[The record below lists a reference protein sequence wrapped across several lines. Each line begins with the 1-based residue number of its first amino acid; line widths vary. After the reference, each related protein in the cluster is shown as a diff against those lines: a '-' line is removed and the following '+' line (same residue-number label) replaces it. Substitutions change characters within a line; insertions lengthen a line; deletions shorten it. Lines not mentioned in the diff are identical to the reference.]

1 MRVLHGRC
9 AGLDVHKDM
18 VMACVRVRGRGNR
31 VTYEVREFS
40 TTTAGLLALA
50 EWLSERE
57 VTHVAMEATGVY
69 WKPVWHVLEE
79 SFTLVLANAQH
90 IKNVPGRKSDVNDA
104 TWISDL
110 LAHGLIRDSFVPP
123 RPVQELRGLT
133 RTRKQLS
140 RQGAKHALRI
150 QKTLEDANLKLSS
163 VLSDTVGQ
171 SGRRILRA
179 LIEGETEPSRLAALA
194 SAQCKASREEIAAA
208 LTGKVTDHHRFLL
221 RLHLGQIEA
230 AEQAIEETD
239 RRIEEVLDPF
249 REAEELLL
257 TVPGVKTT
265 SARAILAEIG
275 TDMSRFPTAA
285 HLVSWA
291 CLCPRSDKS
300 AGKHR
305 STRLRKASP
314 WIKPIMVQVG
324 WSAAHTN
331 GTYANAQFRRIA
343 SRRGTKKA
351 VVAVAASILTA
362 IFHILKNHVPYH
374 DLGPEY
380 FDRRDTRRVAN
391 RLVHRLEELGFKV
404 ELQAA

>member
-1 MRVLHGRC
+1 
-9 AGLDVHKDM
+9 
-18 VMACVRVRGRGNR
+18 
-31 VTYEVREFS
+31 
-40 TTTAGLLALA
+40 
-50 EWLSERE
+50 
-57 VTHVAMEATGVY
+57 
-69 WKPVWHVLEE
+69 VLEDT
-79 SFTLVLANAQH
+79 FTLVLANAGH

-110 LAHGLIRDSFVPP
+110 LAHGLISNSFVPP

-140 RQGAKHALRI
+140 RQAAKHVLRI
-150 QKTLEDANLKLSS
+150 QKTLEDANVKLSS

-171 SGRRILRA
+171 SGRRILNA
-179 LIEGETEPSRLAALA
+179 IIEGETEPTRLAALA
-194 SAQCKASREEIAAA
+194 SAQCKASREEIATA

-221 RLHLGQIEA
+221 SLHLGQVDA
-230 AEQAIEETD
+230 AERAIEETD

-249 REAEELLL
+249 VEAEELLL
-257 TVPGVKTT
+257 TIPGVQKT

-291 CLCPRSDKS
+291 CLCPRSDTS
-300 AGKHR
+300 AGKRR
-305 STRLRKASP
+305 STRLRQGSP
-314 WIKPIMVQVG
+314 WIKTIMVQAG
-324 WSAAHTN
+324 WAASHAK
-331 GTYANAQFRRIA
+331 GTYTSAQFRRIA

-362 IFHILKNHVPYH
+362 IYHMLKNHVPYH
-374 DLGPEY
+374 DLGPDF
-380 FDRRDTRRVAN
+380 FDRRDTQRVAN

-404 ELQAA
+404 DLKAAA